1 MMRERA
7 SSEASPGESAHGPPS
22 RHRSLRW
29 LAGNP
34 YLLLALA
41 SLFWSINHVLGRA
54 IAGHVPPFAIS
65 TIRWFVPA
73 LLLWPFARPHLAR
86 DWPLIKRHPGVLLL
100 LGVTGGAIFTALQY
114 VGLQYTTAV
123 NVSVLNSLAPVF
135 IIGIGAALFGDRLAG
150 VQLFGIVTS
159 LCGVLVIIARA
170 DLTTLAQLQF
180 NWGDIIIVVNMAVAA
195 VYASCL
201 RLRPQIHWL
210 SFLFVLAVIS
220 TLGTAPFFLWEMFS
234 GLTLQPTLLTF
245 SALVYVS
252 LFPSI
257 AAYAAWNR
265 GIELI
270 GANRSGPFLHLIPL
284 YSAVL
289 ATAFLGESL
298 LIYHVLGFVLIIAG
312 VWFASRKS

>member
-1 MMRERA
+1 MTAERDPAETPRDERETARTPLRRLGVRA
-7 SSEASPGESAHGPPS
+7 F
-22 RHRSLRW
+22 
-29 LAGNP
+29 GNP

-41 SLFWSINHVLGRA
+41 SLFWSGNHVLGRA

-65 TIRWFVPA
+65 TIRWLVPA
-73 LLLWPFARPHLAR
+73 LLLWPFAKPHLAR
-86 DWPLIKRHPGVLLL
+86 DWPLIREHRAVLLL
-100 LGVTGGAIFTALQY
+100 LGLTGGAIFTALQY
-114 VGLQYTTAV
+114 IGLQYTTAV

-135 IIGIGAALFGDRLAG
+135 IIAFGAALFGDRLVG
-150 VQLFGIVTS
+150 LQLVGIVTS
-159 LCGVLVIIARA
+159 LGGVLVIIARA
-170 DLTTLAQLQF
+170 DLTTLANLQF

-195 VYASCL
+195 VYATCL

-220 TLGTAPFFLWEMFS
+220 SVGTLPFFVWEMLA
-234 GLTLQPTLLTF
+234 GAMLQPTLLTVF
-245 SALVYVS
+245 ALAYVS

-257 AAYAAWNR
+257 GSYAAWNR

-289 ATAFLGESL
+289 ASTLLGERL
-298 LIYHVLGFVLIIAG
+298 MAYHVLGFIVILVG
-312 VWFASRKS
+312 VWLAARRS

>member
-1 MMRERA
+1 MTGERE
-7 SSEASPGESAHGPPS
+7 SVEASAGGSTGGRS
-22 RHRSLRW
+22 SLRR
-29 LAGNP
+29 LVRTAGNP

-41 SLFWSINHVLGRA
+41 SLFWSGNHVLGRA

-65 TIRWFVPA
+65 TIRWLVPA

-86 DWPLIKRHPGVLLL
+86 DWPLIKRHRAVLLL
-100 LGVTGGAIFTALQY
+100 LGLTGGTIFTALQY
-114 VGLQYTTAV
+114 IGLQYTTAV

-135 IIGIGAALFGDRLAG
+135 IIAIGAALFGDRLAG
-150 VQLFGIVTS
+150 LQLVGIVTS

-170 DLTTLAQLQF
+170 DVATLAHLQF

-195 VYASCL
+195 VYATCL
-201 RLRPQIHWL
+201 RLRPRIHWL

-220 TLGTAPFFLWEMFS
+220 SVGTLPFWFWELLS
-234 GLTLQPTLLTF
+234 GQMLQPTLLTF
-245 SALVYVS
+245 LTLVYVS

-257 AAYAAWNR
+257 VSYAAWNR

-289 ATAFLGESL
+289 ATTFLGESL
-298 LIYHVLGFVLIIAG
+298 MIYHVLGFVLILAG
-312 VWFASRKS
+312 VWFASRRA